1 MVAKVI
7 IGTKESGVLYK
18 NAVIIKVHDDEVF
31 YDIKFQNGKVKTYV
45 ENVSS
50 TQFVSGNY
58 VAVLVSGPERN
69 RVYKIIG
76 KGRKLGNFSE
86 IQTVRV

>member
-1 MVAKVI
+1 MATRVI
-7 IGTKESGVLYK
+7 VETKEAEVVYK

-31 YDIKFQNGKVKTYV
+31 YDVKFQNGKVKTYV

-50 TQFVSGNY
+50 TPFVSGKY
-58 VAVLVSGPERN
+58 VAVLVSGPEKS

-76 KGRKLGNFSE
+76 KGRKLGDFSE